1 MHLKKLLA
9 RKKLRETIADS
20 HQLRRQHLSDLALAL
35 ELNGDFKNGKVIKQL
50 ITIEYQRRFHS
61 TIKHHFK
68 PINKSNLSIIEIPIN
83 ATDWNNIP
91 KYDSVQWKTESN
103 STVSAK
109 LLIKK
114 MFNTYTKPK
123 DQYLP

>member
-1 MHLKKLLA
+1 M
-9 RKKLRETIADS
+9 RESIADS
-20 HQLRRQHLSDLALAL
+20 HQLRRQHISDLALAL
-35 ELNGDFKNGKVIKQL
+35 KLNGDFKNGKAIEQL

-68 PINKSNLSIIEIPIN
+68 PINKSNLSIIEVPIN

-91 KYDSVQWKTESN
+91 KYDSVQWNTKSN
-103 STVSAK
+103 STVSEK
-109 LLIKK
+109 LP
-114 MFNTYTKPK
+114 KPK